1 MRMNSTRPSSSRAP
15 GAFSTDE
22 PDALQTVGRQ
32 AELGKLQ
39 ENLNKGIDSLLV
51 GPVGVGKSHLL
62 GLLEGDRT
70 IRVKGL
76 GPVRQAIIEIA
87 EALHNAGVFQP
98 EDDQKRRDGD
108 AGDFEAV
115 KKRHTRTSIQG
126 WTEMV
131 LDSVKPNAWVL
142 IVDDLSDLTAS
153 AARLIHRLN
162 KKFVIIAA
170 LHEVKAGYEK
180 YFWRFDRV
188 ALANLPR
195 ADARQLIRQCAVGA
209 DVEDLRMLQTC
220 VLQQSAGNP
229 RAIVEIVGRLRKEA
243 AITRSAVRDVVHTGA
258 RPRIDLTPGLIV
270 VAMVLL
276 AARFIARGIGSVDGY
291 VIAGVGSAF
300 VMGIRFFLYRFRR

>member
-1 MRMNSTRPSSSRAP
+1 MRMNSTRPSSPRLSRAL
-15 GAFSTDE
+15 STDE
-22 PDALQTVGRQ
+22 PYALQTVGRQ
-32 AELGKLQ
+32 AELRKLQ

-62 GLLEGDRT
+62 GLLEGDRI

-98 EDDQKRRDGD
+98 D

-115 KKRHTRTSIQG
+115 KKQHTRTSVQG
-126 WTEMV
+126 WTQMV
-131 LDSVKPNAWVL
+131 LDSVKHNAWVL

-153 AARLIHRLN
+153 MARLIHRLN

-170 LHEVKAGYEK
+170 LHEVKASHEK
-180 YFWRFDRV
+180 YFWKFDRV
-188 ALANLPR
+188 ELANLPPP
-195 ADARQLIRQCAVGA
+195 DARQLIRQCAAGA
-209 DVEDLRMLQTC
+209 DVEDLRMLQTY
-220 VLQQSAGNP
+220 VLHKSAGNP
-229 RAIVEIVGRLRKEA
+229 RAIMEIVGRLRKESV
-243 AITRSAVRDVVHTGA
+243 ITRSAVRDVVHTGA

-276 AARFIARGIGSVDGY
+276 AARFIARGTGSVDGY